1 MSLQEQK
8 FDKILTIPTEF
19 FQEPELKALIK
30 ANEEGKKEVICYDGF
45 EPSGR
50 MHIAQGLLR
59 TINTNKLTE
68 CGFTF
73 IFWVADWFAQ
83 LNLKLDGDL
92 KKIRKA
98 GELMIEIWK
107 ACGMDMTRVKFLWAS
122 EEINKRPDKYW
133 STVMDISS
141 KFNLQRVLRCTQIM
155 GRSDSDSLAASQ
167 VFYPIMQCADIF
179 FLNVDICSLGLD
191 QRKVNTMALEYCDKI
206 KRKFKPII
214 LSHVMLRGLD
224 GSDKM
229 SKSNPDNAIFMDD
242 EPADVK
248 RKIRKAFCEPQNI
261 EVNPVLEYYKHIV
274 FNMEKEISIMV
285 QISTS
290 TSTNTSTSSTESST
304 SSTESSTEPIASTET
319 IASTVPT
326 ESSKASI
333 KSTASASSET
343 QKAIIYASY
352 AALEADFAIGTLHPA
367 DLKPDLTKRI
377 NIYLS
382 PVHKHFAE
390 NKDAADLLKTVKKF
404 QAKMTEPNKEISTK

>member
-1 MSLQEQK
+1 MSVEMSVNSETLDQNSVQERGAVGESNTSTMDPQGK
-8 FDKILTIPTEF
+8 IQEGNKVPEDKRFDSIMSIPTEF
-19 FQEPELKALIK
+19 FQEPELLALL
-30 ANEEGKKEVICYDGF
+30 AASSSGKKEVICYDGF

-59 TINTNKLTE
+59 TINTNKLTN

-122 EEINKRPDKYW
+122 EEINKNPNKYW

-141 KFNLQRVLRCTQIM
+141 KFNLNRVLRCTQIM
-155 GRSDSDSLAASQ
+155 GRDNTDNLAASQ
-167 VFYPIMQCADIF
+167 IFYPIMQCADIF

-206 KRKFKPII
+206 KKKFKPII
-214 LSHVMLRGLD
+214 LSHAMLRGLD

-248 RKIRKAFCEPQNI
+248 RKIKKAFCEPKNI
-261 EVNPVLEYYKHIV
+261 EVNPILEYYKHIV
-274 FNMEKEISIMV
+274 FNLEPVITLVVSKTLPNV
-285 QISTS
+285 G
-290 TSTNTSTSSTESST
+290 SST
-304 SSTESSTEPIASTET
+304 SSTSDTSTSINRVTYTCYNTLET
-319 IASTVPT
+319 
-326 ESSKASI
+326 
-333 KSTASASSET
+333 
-343 QKAIIYASY
+343 
-352 AALEADFAIGTLHPA
+352 DFTNGSLHPA
-367 DLKPDLTKRI
+367 DLKPDLIDRI
-377 NIYLS
+377 NKYLA
-382 PVHKHFAE
+382 PVINHFRE
-390 NKDAADLLKTVKKF
+390 NKSAAELLNIVRRYRPTK
-404 QAKMTEPNKEISTK
+404 ADISE